1 MALPPIPHSF
11 LASIPS
17 GSQFRRLETVDLQGT
32 AAVIGV
38 PPTVPGD
45 IAIWLDYAGKLL
57 GDSGVS
63 IASLSFS
70 GGMMPYHIL
79 SNETFTIPIRRQ
91 GLSAM
96 AIDVEGLL
104 VVDGM
109 LIEVN

>member
-1 MALPPIPHSF
+1 
-11 LASIPS
+11 
-17 GSQFRRLETVDLQGT
+17 LETVDIQGT

-45 IAIWLDYAGKLL
+45 FAIWLDYAGKLL
-57 GDSGVS
+57 GDSGIS
-63 IASLSFS
+63 AASLTAG

-79 SNETFTIPIRRQ
+79 AGETFTIPVRRQ